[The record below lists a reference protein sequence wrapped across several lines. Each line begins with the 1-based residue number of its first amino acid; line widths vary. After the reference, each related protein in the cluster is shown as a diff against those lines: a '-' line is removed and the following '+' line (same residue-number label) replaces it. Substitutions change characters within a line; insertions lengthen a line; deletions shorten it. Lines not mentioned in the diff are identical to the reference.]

1 MSDPDPRGGVT
12 AGSLEHRA
20 KAVDYLFDAVVVTDL
35 NGIVVDWNP
44 GAERLYGWS
53 RDEILSQHVSVLHVP
68 EDVERMTRQVFDGIA
83 REGRWHGEIRML
95 HKSGR
100 IGYIESIVVPVTDD
114 SGATVGAIGVNRDIS
129 ERMRVKERLE
139 HMAFHDPLTGVGNR
153 LLAME
158 HLRHAIE
165 AARREGHRVAAI
177 YIDLDDFKSINDD
190 LGHTAGDIVLE
201 EVGRRLEAVTRAA
214 DIVARIGGDEFL
226 VVTEKVT
233 TEDEAREVAARVA
246 TTLLQP
252 HRIGDDEHVVGV
264 SMGLALYPDHAGDA
278 DELLT
283 RADDAMYRSKKNRPS
298 RRHARTDASS

>member
-1 MSDPDPRGGVT
+1 MSDPEHRGELT
-12 AGSLEHRA
+12 AGSLAHRA
-20 KAVDYLFDAVVVTDL
+20 KAVDHLFDAVVVTDL
-35 NGIVVDWNP
+35 DGIVVDWNP

-53 RDEILSQHVSVLHVP
+53 REEILGRHVSVLHVP
-68 EDVERMTRQVFDGIA
+68 EDVDRITREVFDGIA
-83 REGRWHGEIRML
+83 REGRWHDEIRML

-100 IGYIESIVVPVTDD
+100 IGTIESIVVPVTDAD
-114 SGATVGAIGVNRDIS
+114 GNAVGAIGVNRDIS
-129 ERMRVKERLE
+129 ERVRVKERLE

-165 AARREGHRVAAI
+165 AARRDGHRVAAI

-190 LGHTAGDIVLE
+190 LGHTAGDTVLQ

-226 VVTEKVT
+226 VVNEKVAS
-233 TEDEAREVAARVA
+233 EDEAREVAARIA

-252 HRIGDDEHVVGV
+252 HHIGDDEHVVGV

-298 RRHARTDASS
+298 RRHARASSS